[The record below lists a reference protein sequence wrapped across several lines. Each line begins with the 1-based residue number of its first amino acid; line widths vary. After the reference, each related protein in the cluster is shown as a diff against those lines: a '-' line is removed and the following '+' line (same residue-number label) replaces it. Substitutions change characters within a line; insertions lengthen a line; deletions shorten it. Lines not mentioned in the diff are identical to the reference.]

1 MNPVLLEDKVPI
13 LQYNDG
19 SILRKSASNGLF
31 AVETADVLE
40 ITKVRLP
47 APAVF
52 LVEGDVVS
60 VDCWEG
66 ERLPKRTW
74 QPGDVAFLPER
85 SELQLRADRRY
96 RETILSL
103 EDSLLVDTARAYIDR
118 SRVDAR
124 YDRITGPDSSGIA
137 QVLRTL
143 IVSGECENWPLLTD
157 SLALAMTAAVVRH
170 FSPQEAERFEARSAG
185 LSAVRRRRTV
195 DFVEANIGTRF
206 ELATM
211 ASAASLSPFHFCR
224 MFKKTMGVSPV
235 RYVLQR
241 RVREAQALLRGSTK
255 TLAEIALECGFAS
268 QSHFTTAFKKAVGV
282 TPGRY
287 RNGAASAVLAWL
299 AARVM
304 MWAEPLA
311 SVAKMA

>member
-1 MNPVLLEDKVPI
+1 MPI
-13 LQYNDG
+13 LEYNAD
-19 SILRKSASNGLF
+19 SVLRRFDSNGLF
-31 AVETADVLE
+31 AVEAHEAVE
-40 ITKVRLP
+40 INRATLP
-47 APAVF
+47 AHAVF
-52 LVEGDVVS
+52 LVSDQVDTDDV
-60 VDCWEG
+60 WEG
-66 ERLPKRTW
+66 QRLPRRSW
-74 QPGDVAFLPER
+74 VSGDVAFMPAR
-85 SELQLRADRRY
+85 SELRSVADRRY
-96 RETILSL
+96 RETVISLS
-103 EDSLLVDTARAYIDR
+103 DRLLVETTHAYIER
-118 SRVDAR
+118 SAAAIR
-124 YDRITGPDSSGIA
+124 YDKIDTPEIAGIVGTLHGLIT
-137 QVLRTL
+137 
-143 IVSGECENWPLLTD
+143 SGEMLSWPLLTD

-170 FSPQEAERFEARSAG
+170 FSPQEAERFEAKRAG

-206 ELATM
+206 DLSTM
-211 ASAASLSPFHFCR
+211 ASAASLSPFHFSR

-287 RNGAASAVLAWL
+287 RKGAASAALAWL
-299 AARVM
+299 AERVM

-311 SVAKMA
+311 SVEKMA